1 MISPVTFFM
10 DPSFLKRGCE
20 DLQPLK
26 QYVCYLEEGNP
37 PMKPL
42 DRILENAYSIKEI
55 KAGIAPYSLRIA
67 LKFHFEPI
75 KERPAYSKINL

>member
-1 MISPVTFFM
+1 MY
-10 DPSFLKRGCE
+10 PSFLKRGWD
-20 DLQPLK
+20 DLQPLI
-26 QYVCYLEEGNP
+26 QYLCYLKEGKP
-37 PMKPL
+37 SMKPL